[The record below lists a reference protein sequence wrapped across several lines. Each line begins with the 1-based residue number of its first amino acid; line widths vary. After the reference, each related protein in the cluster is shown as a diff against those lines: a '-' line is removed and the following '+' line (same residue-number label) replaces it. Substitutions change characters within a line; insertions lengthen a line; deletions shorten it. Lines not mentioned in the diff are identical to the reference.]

1 MSVPIPAPF
10 SWPIRVYYE
19 DTDLS
24 GVVYH
29 ASYLRF
35 LERARTEWL
44 RALGFSQERL
54 KDELGVVFTVAGLEI
69 DFLRPARLDD
79 ALEATVELDGRKR
92 ASLNFVQTLRR
103 VDDVNTVLTRARV
116 RAACVAMDTFR
127 PCALPDGI
135 FAAIGKIA

>member
-1 MSVPIPAPF
+1 VFA
-10 SWPIRVYYE
+10 WPIRVYYE

-54 KDELGVVFTVAGLEI
+54 KDELGVVFTVAGMEI
-69 DFLRPARLDD
+69 DFRRPARLDD
-79 ALEATVELDGRKR
+79 MLEATVALEGRKR

-103 VDDVNTVLTRARV
+103 ADDASMVLTQARV
-116 RAACVAMDTFR
+116 RVACVAMTTFK
-127 PCALPDGI
+127 PCALPGEI
-135 FAAIGKIA
+135 FAAAEAGRL

>member
-1 MSVPIPAPF
+1 MF

-29 ASYLRF
+29 AGYLRY

-54 KDELGVVFTVAGLEI
+54 KTELGVAFTVVSMEI
-69 DFLRPARLDD
+69 DFRRPARLDD
-79 ALEATVELDGRKR
+79 CLEATVEVEVRKR
-92 ASLNFVQTLRR
+92 ASLGFVQTVRYAGDDRTELVR
-103 VDDVNTVLTRARV
+103 VRARV
-116 RAACVAMDTFR
+116 ACVDLAGFK
-127 PCALPDGI
+127 PCALPE
-135 FAAIGKIA
+135 AIYSVVEVRVPEEHK